1 LFHLLQAGPIPSPKF
16 PADVSAAATVFSVM
30 FCFGAVAD
38 QPMSGIDMAYFGND
52 GMRWFTRSRC
62 QYPSSALYADDVRN
76 YSWLR
81 TSTSRG
87 SHTRNVVP
95 VPGSL

>member
-1 LFHLLQAGPIPSPKF
+1 MFHLLQAGPIPSPKF

-30 FCFGAVAD
+30 FCFRAVAGP
-38 QPMSGIDMAYFGND
+38 PMSGIDTAYLGND
-52 GMRWFTRSRC
+52 GIRRFTRSRC
-62 QYPSSALYADDVRN
+62 HYPPSASYADGVRN
-76 YSWLR
+76 HSWLR